1 MTAAVHIIRRRRE
14 RKARRRSA
22 HARANAGLAL
32 AVALVVLLVILPAG
46 VAVGGALVIY
56 QSAIRSLPDP
66 AARAAFDSTGGL
78 VELYDRSGA
87 VLLSARAPGADIADW
102 TPLSSLPD
110 YVAQATLAAEDP
122 DFLTTT
128 RFSPLETFSR
138 LWRSLLTGPL
148 LPDAS
153 LTGRLVRNVIA
164 PLPDVITG
172 DAIAREAALVAEIN
186 RRYTPTEIL
195 EWHLNTNYYGSD
207 AYGIQAAARTY
218 FGKPAAALT
227 LDEAALLAA
236 IPLAPQ
242 YNPIDNEIAA
252 RSRQADLLRAMRAAG
267 LSTGEQYEQAAVTQT
282 VVQTLDPALHIA
294 PEFAV
299 YARRQAETILDS
311 LGRDGARLVARGG
324 LRLVTTLDLDLYYQS
339 ECVLRARLAQLRGDA
354 TPVAAL
360 DGSPCLS
367 AAYLPIGQSSPGES
381 PPDVG
386 ALVIIDAATGE
397 IRSLV
402 GAATA
407 VAYQPGVTLQPF
419 VYFEGFR
426 SGLFSPGSM
435 VLDIPRT
442 FPGAAQGLIYT
453 PANPDGRFRGPINL
467 RDAMS
472 AWLLPPAA
480 QVARQQGLDNILR
493 VAHRIGL
500 NSLGEDGRFDL
511 SLLER
516 GGRVSVLDMTY
527 AYSVFAALGDMR
539 GAPVEPIGRG
549 YRQRSPVAVLR
560 IEDASGATLWEYSPE
575 QVELNKVSVFP
586 PGIGY
591 LINDVLSDDT
601 ARQQTL
607 GEGRTVLFSRPAAVV
622 SGLAGDGVESWA
634 VGYTPQIVTGV
645 RLGRADGAP
654 MTLDRLGLDGAATVW
669 RAVMEYLHQRDN
681 LPPSLWTRPEDTA
694 EGPVC
699 ARSGLLPNA
708 VCPARHEVYL
718 TQFPPREVDTYWQAV
733 EINSQ
738 TGQLAT
744 ASTPAELRS
753 QSVFFIP
760 PPEAADWWR
769 ANNLPLPPTEYD
781 TVSRPERFSSVQ
793 ILQPAPFAY
802 VGGVVDIRG
811 TLDPTN
817 MQYFQLA
824 YGQGPNPS
832 EWIQIGERQTEFRR
846 GATLGQWNTAGLSG
860 LYNILLTVVLND
872 NTRESRSVLVTVDN
886 TPPAITLTAGEPGRV
901 FRWPGDQTVPLTAE
915 VQDDYSVARVEFY
928 HNGQFLGADETWPYG
943 FEWKITRTGIEQF
956 AAAAYDVVGNRAD
969 AAITVTV
976 ERSGG

>member
-1 MTAAVHIIRRRRE
+1 MTSTAHIIRRRRA
-14 RKARRRSA
+14 RKARRGAVQSRT
-22 HARANAGLAL
+22 NAWLSLAAALAL
-32 AVALVVLLVILPAG
+32 LLVVLPVGI
-46 VAVGGALVIY
+46 AVGGALVIY
-56 QSAIRSLPDP
+56 QLAIRDLPDP
-66 AARAAFDSTGGL
+66 TAAGALDPAVGL
-78 VELYDRSGA
+78 TELYDRSGT
-87 VLLSARAPGADIADW
+87 VLLSARAPADPADW
-102 TPLSSLPD
+102 VPLSSLPD
-110 YVAQATLAAEDP
+110 YVLQATLVAEDP
-122 DFLTTT
+122 DFLATT

-138 LWRSLLTGPL
+138 LWRSLLAGPL
-148 LPDAS
+148 TPDAS

-164 PLPDVITG
+164 PQPDLVTA
-172 DAIAREAALVAEIN
+172 DAIAREVALVAEIN
-186 RRYTPTEIL
+186 RRYAPADIL

-207 AYGIQAAARTY
+207 AYGIQAAARAY
-218 FGKPAAALT
+218 FGKSAAALT

-242 YNPIDNEIAA
+242 YNPVDNEVAA
-252 RSRQADLLRAMRAAG
+252 RSRQADLLRAMRTAG
-267 LSTGEQYEQAAVTQT
+267 LITGDQFEQAAATQT
-282 VVQTLDPALHIA
+282 AVLTLDPALQIA

-299 YARRQAETILDS
+299 YARRQAESILDAS
-311 LGRDGARLVARGG
+311 GRDGARLVARGG

-339 ECVLRARLAQLRGDA
+339 ECSLRAWLAQSQGGSA
-354 TPVAAL
+354 PVQAL
-360 DGSPCLS
+360 DGSPCLG
-367 AAYLPIGQSSPGES
+367 AAYLPPRSRPVGAA
-381 PPDVG
+381 PPDTG

-402 GAATA
+402 GTAAA

-453 PANPDGRFRGPINL
+453 PANPDGRFRGPVNL

-500 NSLGEDGRFDL
+500 NSLGEDGRYDL

-516 GGRVSVLDMTY
+516 GGRVSVLDMAY

-539 GAPVEPIGRG
+539 GVPVEPIGRG

-560 IEDASGATLWEYSPE
+560 IEDASGAVLWEYGPE
-575 QVELNKVSVFP
+575 QAELNKVGVFP
-586 PGIGY
+586 PGVGY
-591 LINDVLSDDT
+591 LINDVLSDAT
-601 ARQQTL
+601 VRQQVL
-607 GEGRTVLFSRPAAVV
+607 GEGRTVPFSRPAAVV

-634 VGYTPQIVTGV
+634 VGYTPQIVAGV
-645 RLGRADGAP
+645 RLGRTDGAA
-654 MTLDRLGLDGAATVW
+654 MSLDALGLDGAPAVW

-681 LPPSLWTRPEDTA
+681 LPPALWPRPGDVA

-708 VCPARHEVYL
+708 VCPAHSEVYL
-718 TQFPPREVDTYWQAV
+718 AQFPPREVDTYWQAV

-744 ASTPAELRS
+744 ASTPAELRT

-760 PPEAADWWR
+760 PPEAADWWQ

-860 LYNILLTVVLND
+860 LYNILLTVALND
-872 NTRESRSVLVTVDN
+872 NSRESRSVLVTVDN
-886 TPPAITLTAGEPGRV
+886 TPPTVSLAAGEPGQI
-901 FRWPGDQTVPLTAE
+901 FQWPGDQIVPLAAE

-928 HNGQFLGADETWPYG
+928 HNGQLLGADETWPYG
-943 FEWKITRTGIEQF
+943 FEWKITRTGTERF

-969 AAITVTV
+969 VEITVEV
-976 ERSGG
+976 VRSGG